1 MANVLDPNNW
11 TEGDALRAAS
21 EGRPVPDHLKHLF
34 TYSATKGRSRE
45 RVAEDLKENRLP
57 DRLKWGKP
65 WYRAGGAST
74 RIAMHGTISSMVPSG
89 IKREKPARRTRE
101 V

>member
-11 TEGDALRAAS
+11 TEADALRAAS

-34 TYSATKGRSRE
+34 TFSHVGRSKE
-45 RVAEDLKENRLP
+45 RVSEDLKENRLP
-57 DRLKWGKP
+57 NRLKWGKP
-65 WYRAGGAST
+65 WYRSGGAST
-74 RIAMHGTISSMVPSG
+74 RIAMHGTISSQVPSG